1 MALMEAEERKELLV
15 IKVSV
20 GFLDNRGHQDSP
32 GLKVTKE
39 KQAPQETRVEQV
51 NPEIVVLQVTVVSL
65 GGKEQKEVKEI
76 RERMVPKEIKDGV
89 DTKDREEFL
98 EHVVCKVI
106 TEMMGYQ
113 ESQVLRAR
121 LDPQVDL
128 AQMAMLETQ
137 DHQESQVPEVT

>member
-1 MALMEAEERKELLV
+1 VR
-15 IKVSV
+15 S
-20 GFLDNRGHQDSP
+20 
-32 GLKVTKE
+32 
-39 KQAPQETRVEQV
+39 RVEQV

-76 RERMVPKEIKDGV
+76 RERGVPKEIKDGV

-113 ESQVLRAR
+113 ESQVLR
-121 LDPQVDL
+121 
-128 AQMAMLETQ
+128 
-137 DHQESQVPEVT
+137 